1 MTAEATG
8 GRSGPGRPG
17 TGGLPVFARLIEN
30 VERVIL
36 GKRDVIETVVA
47 ALLARGH
54 VLVEDLP
61 GVGKT
66 ILARAIALSIHGE
79 YRRVQCTPD
88 LLPSDVTGVSI
99 YDPKEMKFSF
109 RTGPVFANVLLVD
122 EVNRATPRTQSAFL
136 EAMEER
142 QVSVDGVA
150 YHIPKP
156 FFLIATQN
164 PIEMAGTFPL
174 PEAQLD
180 RFMMRVAIGYPSD
193 ASEVDM
199 LRAQREFHPIRD
211 LKPVMDGEHLMKTQD
226 AVRRV
231 FVHDSLLHYVQR
243 LVSETRQHPHA
254 TFGASPRGALA
265 LVRAAQALA
274 AIRRV
279 SFVTPDHVKAL
290 ATPVLAHRI
299 QVKPHSRV
307 QGVDGSR
314 VVEEVL
320 RKVEVPV
327 DFEPQ

>member
-1 MTAEATG
+1 MTAETTGTRSAPGKATV
-8 GRSGPGRPG
+8 
-17 TGGLPVFARLIEN
+17 GGLPVFARLIDN

-36 GKRDVIETVVA
+36 GKRSVIETVVA

-66 ILARAIALSIHGE
+66 ILARAIALSIQGN

-88 LLPSDVTGVSI
+88 LLPSDVTGISI

-109 RTGPVFANVLLVD
+109 RPGPVFANVLLVD

-142 QVSVDGVA
+142 QVTVDGAA
-150 YHIPKP
+150 YPIPKP

-164 PIEMAGTFPL
+164 PVEMSGTFPL

-180 RFMMRVAIGYPSD
+180 RFMMRVSIGYPGD
-193 ASEVDM
+193 ASEVDI
-199 LRAQREFHPIRD
+199 LRAQRESHPIRE
-211 LKPVMDGEHLMKTQD
+211 LQSVMDGNHLMLAQD

-231 FVHDSLLHYVQR
+231 FVHESLLRYIQR
-243 LVSETRQHPHA
+243 LVAETRKHPQA
-254 TFGASPRGALA
+254 AFGASPRGGLA
-265 LVRAAQALA
+265 LLHAAQALA

-279 SFVTPDHVKAL
+279 SFVVPDHVKSLAL
-290 ATPVLAHRI
+290 PVLAHRI
-299 QVKPHSRV
+299 QVKPHARV
-307 QGVDGSR
+307 QGLDGAR

-320 RKVEVPV
+320 RSVEVPV
-327 DFEPQ
+327 DFEPK

>member
-8 GRSGPGRPG
+8 GHGAAAR
-17 TGGLPVFARLIEN
+17 GGLPVFARLIDN

-36 GKRDVIETVVA
+36 GKRDVVETVVA

-66 ILARAIALSIHGE
+66 ILARAIALSIHGN

-109 RTGPVFANVLLVD
+109 RPGPVFANVLLVD
-122 EVNRATPRTQSAFL
+122 EVNRATPRTQAAFL

-150 YHIPKP
+150 YPIPKP
-156 FFLIATQN
+156 FFLISTQN
-164 PIEMAGTFPL
+164 PVEMAGTFPL

-180 RFMMRVAIGYPSD
+180 RFMMRVAIGYPPD
-193 ASEVDM
+193 ATEVDL

-211 LKPVMDGEHLMKTQD
+211 LQPVMDGGHLMQAQD
-226 AVRRV
+226 AVRRL
-231 FVHDSLLHYVQR
+231 FVHDSILRYVQR
-243 LVSETRQHPHA
+243 LVAETRRHPQV
-254 TFGASPRGALA
+254 TFGSSPRGALA
-265 LVRAAQALA
+265 LVHVAQALA

-279 SFVTPDHVKAL
+279 SYVVPDHVKAL
-290 ATPVLAHRI
+290 AVPVLAHRV
-299 QVKPHSRV
+299 QVKPHARV
-307 QGVDGSR
+307 QGMDGAR

-327 DFEPQ
+327 DFEPR

>member
-8 GRSGPGRPG
+8 GHGAAAK
-17 TGGLPVFARLIEN
+17 GGLPVFARLIDN

-36 GKRDVIETVVA
+36 GKRDVVETVVA

-66 ILARAIALSIHGE
+66 ILARAIALSIHGN

-109 RTGPVFANVLLVD
+109 RPGPVFANVLLVD
-122 EVNRATPRTQSAFL
+122 EVNRATPRTQAAFL

-150 YHIPKP
+150 YPIPKP

-164 PIEMAGTFPL
+164 PVEMAGTFPL

-180 RFMMRVAIGYPSD
+180 RFMMRVAIGYPPD
-193 ASEVDM
+193 ATEVDL

-211 LKPVMDGEHLMKTQD
+211 LQPVMDGGHLMQAQD
-226 AVRRV
+226 AVRRL
-231 FVHDSLLHYVQR
+231 FVHDSILRYVQR
-243 LVSETRQHPHA
+243 LVAETRRHPQV
-254 TFGASPRGALA
+254 TFGSSPRGALA
-265 LVRAAQALA
+265 LVHVAQALA

-279 SFVTPDHVKAL
+279 SYVVPDHVKAL
-290 ATPVLAHRI
+290 AVPVLAHRV
-299 QVKPHSRV
+299 QVKPHARV
-307 QGVDGSR
+307 QGVDGAR

-320 RKVEVPV
+320 RRVEVPV
-327 DFEPQ
+327 DFEPR